1 MGSPSVGLNANNIWA
16 GLFCEGSGRGEC
28 KVEVGECKKW
38 VSSFHDRVIYS
49 ELLHPP
55 KNISIDSL
63 EIIFVK
69 LRYTCK
75 CMLCSEPTNNI
86 PLSEYL
92 EMEQKNINEGGNL
105 LRLHLLTHLQKSFC
119 FSAF

>member
-1 MGSPSVGLNANNIWA
+1 MQIIFGQGCSVRALAEGNARERLGNA
-16 GLFCEGSGRGEC
+16 KDGCL
-28 KVEVGECKKW
+28 
-38 VSSFHDRVIYS
+38 SSFHDRVIYS